1 MKGLMIWFLYNVV
14 FAVGFTA
21 MLPWFL
27 YRMVRRGGY
36 ARHFPSRL
44 GTYEPELL
52 AKLAGGGFV
61 WVHAV
66 SVGEFHV
73 ARLFMDGLRARRPDV
88 KFFLTVTT
96 STAYRLAFSQITGSD
111 VLAYFPADFPVVV
124 RRVLKLVRPSAL
136 ILVEK
141 EMWPNL
147 IRMAHARGIPV
158 CLINGMVSER
168 SHRRYHMIRPLTRRL
183 LACIDTFCVQG
194 EMDRDRL
201 LDIGADPSRIHVV
214 GTAKYDVA
222 PSGSDGADKARAVLA
237 AAGVDAGARILLGGS
252 TWEGEEAALMDVYR
266 NLRPRF
272 PDLLLVLVPRHAE
285 RRAAVVRELDARGLT
300 YVLKTTLKEGV
311 RPATRPDVLVV
322 DTTGELMSFYACA
335 DVVFVGK
342 SLTQHGGQNVIEPAV
357 YAKPI
362 MVGPHLENFPV
373 VSKDF
378 AAADAFVQVADTKGL
393 EDAAARLLDDPEL
406 RAGYGRRAAQLVK
419 DKAGAVLES
428 LRLLPL

>member
-1 MKGLMIWFLYNVV
+1 MIWFLYNVV
-14 FAVGFTA
+14 FAIGFTA

-36 ARHFPSRL
+36 AKHFLSRL
-44 GTYEPELL
+44 GSYEPELL
-52 AKLAGGGFV
+52 ARLAGGGFV

-73 ARLFMDGLRARRPDV
+73 ARLFMNGLRARRPEV

-96 STAYRLAFSQITGSD
+96 STGYRLAASQITGSD

-147 IRMAHARGIPV
+147 IRMAHARGLPV

-168 SHRRYHMIRPLTRRL
+168 SHRRYRMIRPLTRRL

-194 EMDRDRL
+194 EIDRDRL
-201 LDIGADPSRIHVV
+201 LDIGADPGRVHIV

-222 PSGSDGADKARAVLA
+222 PSGQDGAEKARAVLA
-237 AAGVDAGARILLGGS
+237 AAGAPGDAQILLGGS
-252 TWEGEEAALMDVYR
+252 TWAGEEEALLDVYGK
-266 NLRPRF
+266 LRSRF
-272 PDLLLVLVPRHAE
+272 PKLLLVLVPRHAE
-285 RRAAVVRELDARGLT
+285 RRADVIREVEARGLVG
-300 YVLKTTLKEGV
+300 VLKTEMDKKA
-311 RPATRPDVLVV
+311 PAVPRLDVLIV

-362 MVGPHLENFPV
+362 IVGPHLENFTV
-373 VSKDF
+373 VSEDF
-378 AAADAFVQVADTKGL
+378 TAAKAFVQVADTKGL
-393 EDAAARLLDDPEL
+393 EDAAARFLDDPEL

-428 LRLLPL
+428 LKLLPL